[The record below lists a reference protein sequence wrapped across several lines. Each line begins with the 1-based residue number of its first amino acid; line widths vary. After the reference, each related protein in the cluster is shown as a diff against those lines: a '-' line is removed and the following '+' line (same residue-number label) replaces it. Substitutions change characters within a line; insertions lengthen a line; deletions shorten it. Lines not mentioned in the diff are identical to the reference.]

1 MITIHIIRHFL
12 EKYLLNRMK
21 TLTKYYEDLVLNPE
35 PNCFCMLKP
44 GFAKYKDE
52 FEKLL
57 KLNGWKIIAQ
67 CIKKFTREEIEDFY
81 LMHKDKP
88 FYHKLCDYMITD
100 DCVCYTCYKHCQDP
114 FKDMDLF
121 KKKIRDEWGEDEMKN
136 GMHSSDCKEN
146 MKKECLI
153 AFNTVNEK
161 LKVSAGDENEEPD
174 RDITLGE
181 LYDTLLEAFGRNSVS
196 GMYVPIYFNHPI
208 YYKGDENQEL
218 REIRC
223 VTSFEELRINI
234 KYKTRDGKTKEYY
247 TDISTYRAKD
257 NLVEFISYE
266 DANEMIRVLHK
277 IIEEKKNK

>member
-1 MITIHIIRHFL
+1 MIFIHITRQCS
-12 EKYLLNRMK
+12 EKYLLNKMK

-57 KLNGWKIIAQ
+57 NLQGWKIIAQ

-81 LMHKDKP
+81 IMHKDKP

-100 DCVCYTCYKHCQDP
+100 DCVCYTCYKNCQDP
-114 FKDMDLF
+114 FKDMDSF

-161 LKVSAGDENEEPD
+161 LK
-174 RDITLGE
+174 
-181 LYDTLLEAFGRNSVS
+181 
-196 GMYVPIYFNHPI
+196 
-208 YYKGDENQEL
+208 
-218 REIRC
+218 
-223 VTSFEELRINI
+223 
-234 KYKTRDGKTKEYY
+234 
-247 TDISTYRAKD
+247 ISSNY
-257 NLVEFISYE
+257 
-266 DANEMIRVLHK
+266 
-277 IIEEKKNK
+277 II

>member
-1 MITIHIIRHFL
+1 
-12 EKYLLNRMK
+12 MK

-57 KLNGWKIIAQ
+57 NLQGWKIIAQ
-67 CIKKFTREEIEDFY
+67 CIKKFTRDEIEDFY
-81 LMHKDKP
+81 IMHKDKP

-100 DCVCYTCYKHCQDP
+100 DCVCYTCHKNCQDP
-114 FKDMDLF
+114 FKDMDAF

-161 LKVSAGDENEEPD
+161 LKISNKEEVTPNTTVTYLMFFNKIQKYCKSHGCKNFVPGVID
-174 RDITLGE
+174 NSGRPEFVYEDNFVITNIWPTEDDIKKLVFRLSNLTE
-181 LYDTLLEAFGRNSVS
+181 
-196 GMYVPIYFNHPI
+196 
-208 YYKGDENQEL
+208 K
-218 REIRC
+218 
-223 VTSFEELRINI
+223 
-234 KYKTRDGKTKEYY
+234 KYKLHTIEVTGNEDK
-247 TDISTYRAKD
+247 
-257 NLVEFISYE
+257 LVDFITPE
-266 DANEMIRVLHK
+266 WVDK
-277 IIEEKKNK
+277 IMKYLKVY

>member
-1 MITIHIIRHFL
+1 
-12 EKYLLNRMK
+12 MK

-44 GFAKYKDE
+44 GFAEYKDE

-114 FKDMDLF
+114 FKDMDAF

-161 LKVSAGDENEEPD
+161 LKISKHDLSVITYQEFYDLVKKYLKCTNSTYFHFNVLDNDEYPTYLHEGDKFKVIYI
-174 RDITLGE
+174 DITDNNE
-181 LYDTLLEAFGRNSVS
+181 LIIHFTGPAPVDYATLELNEIKNIPVDFIPAE
-196 GMYVPIYFNHPI
+196 YVEQAVEYM
-208 YYKGDENQEL
+208 K
-218 REIRC
+218 
-223 VTSFEELRINI
+223 
-234 KYKTRDGKTKEYY
+234 KYTK
-247 TDISTYRAKD
+247 
-257 NLVEFISYE
+257 SY
-266 DANEMIRVLHK
+266 
-277 IIEEKKNK
+277 